1 MRRFAA
7 YRDSG
12 LKCGLKATG
21 NSVISG
27 FIRMPGVLRNGKII
41 RRDFPEFSLLAGSM
55 LRASGAVFLFENR
68 GAFVTG

>member
-1 MRRFAA
+1 
-7 YRDSG
+7 
-12 LKCGLKATG
+12 
-21 NSVISG
+21 
-27 FIRMPGVLRNGKII
+27 MPGVLRNGKII